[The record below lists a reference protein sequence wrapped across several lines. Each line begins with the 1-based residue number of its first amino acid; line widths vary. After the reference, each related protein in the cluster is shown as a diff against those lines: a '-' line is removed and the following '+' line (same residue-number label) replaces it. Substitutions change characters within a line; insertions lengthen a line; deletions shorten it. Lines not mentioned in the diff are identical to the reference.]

1 MEFSKKTH
9 RPIIIIAQDFE
20 AEALT
25 TMVVN
30 KLQNALKIVAVKAPI
45 IMGKEYME
53 DIAIFTGANMIS
65 TEMGHVIEQCDP
77 VYFMGKCNKVQ
88 IDAQSSTFIGGQGKP
103 EDI

>member
-9 RPIIIIAQDFE
+9 KPLVIVALDFE

-30 KLQNALKIVAVKAPI
+30 KLQNALKIVAIKAPI
-45 IMGKEYME
+45 IMSREYME
-53 DIAIFTGANMIS
+53 DIAVFTGAQLIS

-77 VYFMGKCNKVQ
+77 VYYMGKCNKV
-88 IDAQSSTFIGGQGKP
+88 
-103 EDI
+103 

>member
-9 RPIIIIAQDFE
+9 KPIVIIAQDFE

-45 IMGKEYME
+45 ILTREYME
-53 DIAIFTGANMIS
+53 DIAVFTGANMIS
-65 TEMGHVIEQCDP
+65 TEMGHVIE
-77 VYFMGKCNKVQ
+77 
-88 IDAQSSTFIGGQGKP
+88 
-103 EDI
+103 

>member
-9 RPIIIIAQDFE
+9 KPLVIIAQDFE

-45 IMGKEYME
+45 ILTQEYLE
-53 DIAIFTGANMIS
+53 DIAIFTGAQLIS
-65 TEMGHVIEQCDP
+65 TEQGHIIEQCDP
-77 VYFMGKCNKVQ
+77 VYYMGKCNKV
-88 IDAQSSTFIGGQGKP
+88 
-103 EDI
+103 